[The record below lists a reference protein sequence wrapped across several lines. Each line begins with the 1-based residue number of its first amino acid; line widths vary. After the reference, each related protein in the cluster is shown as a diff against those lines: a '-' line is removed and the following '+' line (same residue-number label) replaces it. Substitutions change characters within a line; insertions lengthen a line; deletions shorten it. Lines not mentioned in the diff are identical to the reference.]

1 MKARLLG
8 LALAAG
14 LATSAWAHH
23 AGERASAGDIKV
35 SHAWTYEV
43 AAMAHA
49 VDVYLTIDN
58 EGEAPDRLI
67 AAAVDFAAEV
77 EIQAPV
83 VEDGVLKTATV
94 QTVEIAPGQTLTFQ
108 PGGVHLVLQSV
119 QRSFRH
125 GQHFDLVLTF
135 EGAGAI
141 EVEVEIEEPGHEGDH
156 EHQDGTKPA
165 A

>member
-8 LALAAG
+8 LTLAAAMG
-14 LATSAWAHH
+14 SSALAHH
-23 AGERASAGDIKV
+23 AGERVAAGDLYV

-67 AAAVDFAAEV
+67 AAAVDFADEV

-94 QTVEIAPGQTLTFQ
+94 QAVEIAPGQTLTFQ
-108 PGGVHLVLQSV
+108 PGGIHLVLQSV
-119 QRSFRH
+119 QRAFEH
-125 GQHFDLVLTF
+125 GQHFDLALTF
-135 EGAGAI
+135 EKGGTI
-141 EVEVEIEEPGHEGDH
+141 EVEVEIEEPDH
-156 EHQDGTKPA
+156 EDEQEGAKPA

>member
-8 LALAAG
+8 LTLAAG
-14 LATSAWAHH
+14 LASSAAAHH
-23 AGERASAGDIKV
+23 AGEVVSASDLQV
-35 SHAWTYEV
+35 SHAWTFEV

-58 EGEAPDRLI
+58 EGDAPDRLI
-67 AAAVDFAAEV
+67 AASVDFAAEV

-94 QTVEIAPGQTLTFQ
+94 QAVEIAPGQTLTFQ

-119 QRSFRH
+119 QRTFEH
-125 GQHFDLVLTF
+125 GQHFDLLLTF
-135 EGAGAI
+135 ERAGAI
-141 EVEVEIEEPGHEGDH
+141 EVEVEIEEPGHEDDH
-156 EHQDGTKPA
+156 EEGHEPA

>member
-8 LALAAG
+8 LTLAAG
-14 LATSAWAHH
+14 LATSAAAHH
-23 AGERASAGDIKV
+23 AGEVVSAGNLHV
-35 SHAWTYEV
+35 GHAWTYEV

-58 EGEAPDRLI
+58 EGDAPDRLI
-67 AAAVDFAAEV
+67 AASVDFADTI

-94 QTVEIAPGQTLTFQ
+94 QAVEIAPGQTLTFQ

-119 QRSFRH
+119 QRAFEH
-125 GQHFDLVLTF
+125 GQHFDLALTF
-135 EGAGAI
+135 EKAGTV
-141 EVEVEIEEPGHEGDH
+141 EVEVEIEELEHEDEH
-156 EHQDGTKPA
+156 EQEGAKPA

>member
-1 MKARLLG
+1 MKACLLG
-8 LALAAG
+8 LTFAAG
-14 LATSAWAHH
+14 LAGAALAHH
-23 AGERASAGDIKV
+23 AGEKVAAGDLRV
-35 SHAWTYEV
+35 SHAWAFEV

-58 EGEAPDRLI
+58 VGEAPDRLI

-94 QTVEIAPGQTLTFQ
+94 RAVEIAPGQTLTFQ
-108 PGGVHLVLQSV
+108 PGGIHLVLQSV
-119 QRSFRH
+119 QRAFEH
-125 GQHFDLVLTF
+125 GQHFDLALTF
-135 EGAGAI
+135 ERAGTV
-141 EVEVEIEEPGHEGDH
+141 EVEVEIEEPDHEEEHEEGD
-156 EHQDGTKPA
+156 EPA

>member
-8 LALAAG
+8 LTLAAG
-14 LATSAWAHH
+14 LATSAAAHH
-23 AGERASAGDIKV
+23 AGEVVPAGDLHV
-35 SHAWTYEV
+35 GHAWTYEV

-58 EGEAPDRLI
+58 EGEEPDRLI
-67 AAAVDFAAEV
+67 AASVDFAGKV

-94 QTVEIAPGQTLTFQ
+94 QAVEIAPGQTLTFQ

-119 QRSFRH
+119 QRTFEH
-125 GQHFDLVLTF
+125 GQHFDLALTF
-135 EGAGAI
+135 ERAGTV
-141 EVEVEIEEPGHEGDH
+141 EVEVQIEEPEHEDEEGH
-156 EHQDGTKPA
+156 KPA

>member
-1 MKARLLG
+1 MKVQLLS
-8 LALAAG
+8 LTLAAG
-14 LATSAWAHH
+14 IATSALAHH
-23 AGERASAGDIKV
+23 AGERVAAGDLHV

-58 EGEAPDRLI
+58 EGEVPDRLI
-67 AAAVDFAAEV
+67 AAAVDFADKV

-94 QTVEIAPGQTLTFQ
+94 QAVEIAPGQTLTFQ
-108 PGGVHLVLQSV
+108 PGGIHLVLQSV
-119 QRSFRH
+119 QRTFEH
-125 GQHFDLVLTF
+125 GQHFDLALTF
-135 EGAGAI
+135 EKAGTV
-141 EVEVEIEEPGHEGDH
+141 EVEVEIEEPDHEDEHEGA
-156 EHQDGTKPA
+156 KPA

>member
-14 LATSAWAHH
+14 LASSAGAHH
-23 AGERASAGDIKV
+23 VGEVVKAGDLLV

-43 AAMAHA
+43 AGMAHA
-49 VDVYLTIDN
+49 ADVYLTIENQGD
-58 EGEAPDRLI
+58 APDRLI
-67 AAAVDFAAEV
+67 AASVDFAKGI

-83 VEDGVLKTATV
+83 VENGVLKTATV
-94 QTVEIAPGQTLTFQ
+94 QAVEIAPGQTLTFQ

-119 QRSFRH
+119 QRMFEH
-125 GQHFDLVLTF
+125 GQHFDLALTF
-135 EGAGAI
+135 EKAGSV
-141 EVEVEIEEPGHEGDH
+141 EVEVEVEEPSDEPGHDEGH
-156 EHQDGTKPA
+156 KPA

>member
-14 LATSAWAHH
+14 LATSALAHH
-23 AGERASAGDIKV
+23 AGEVVEAGDLHV
-35 SHAWTYEV
+35 GHGWTYEV

-49 VDVYLTIDN
+49 VDVYLTIEN
-58 EGEAPDRLI
+58 EGEEPDRLI
-67 AAAVDFAAEV
+67 GASVDFASKI

-94 QTVEIAPGQTLTFQ
+94 EAVEIAPGQTLTFQ

-119 QRSFRH
+119 QKAFDH
-125 GQHFDLVLTF
+125 GEHFDLALTF
-135 EGAGAI
+135 EKAGT
-141 EVEVEIEEPGHEGDH
+141 VEVEIEVEEPGHEDDREH
-156 EHQDGTKPA
+156 EEGLEPA

>member
-8 LALAAG
+8 LTLAAG
-14 LATSAWAHH
+14 LASSAVAHH
-23 AGERASAGDIKV
+23 AGEVVKAGDLLV

-49 VDVYLTIDN
+49 ADVYLTIENQGD
-58 EGEAPDRLI
+58 APDRLI
-67 AAAVDFAAEV
+67 AASVDFAKEV

-94 QTVEIAPGQTLTFQ
+94 QAVEIAPGQTLTFQ

-119 QRSFRH
+119 QRMFEH
-125 GQHFDLVLTF
+125 GQHFDLALTF
-135 EGAGAI
+135 ERAGTV
-141 EVEVEIEEPGHEGDH
+141 EVEVEVEEPGDEPGRDEGH
-156 EHQDGTKPA
+156 KPA

>member
-8 LALAAG
+8 LSLAAG
-14 LATSAWAHH
+14 LATSALAHH
-23 AGERASAGDIKV
+23 AGEVVEAGDLHV

-49 VDVYLTIDN
+49 TDVYLTIEN
-58 EGEAPDRLI
+58 EGDVPDRLI
-67 AAAVDFAAEV
+67 AASVDFADVV

-83 VEDGVLKTATV
+83 VENGVLKTTTV
-94 QTVEIAPGQTLTFQ
+94 QAVEIAPGQTLTFQ

-119 QRSFRH
+119 QRSFEH
-125 GQHFDLVLTF
+125 GQHFDLALTF
-135 EGAGAI
+135 EKAGTVEI
-141 EVEVEIEEPGHEGDH
+141 EVEVEEPDH
-156 EHQDGTKPA
+156 EDHEDHEPA

>member
-8 LALAAG
+8 LTLAAG
-14 LATSAWAHH
+14 LATSALAHH
-23 AGERASAGDIKV
+23 AGELVEAGNLHV

-43 AAMAHA
+43 ADMAHA
-49 VDVYLTIDN
+49 VDVYLTIEN

-67 AAAVDFAAEV
+67 AAAVDFAKGV

-94 QTVEIAPGQTLTFQ
+94 QAVEIAPGQTLTFQ

-119 QRSFRH
+119 QRTFEH
-125 GQHFDLVLTF
+125 GQHFDLALTF
-135 EGAGAI
+135 EKAGTV
-141 EVEVEIEEPGHEGDH
+141 EVEVEVEEPDHDDDDEHE
-156 EHQDGTKPA
+156 PA

>member
-1 MKARLLG
+1 MKAHLLG
-8 LALAAG
+8 LTLAAG
-14 LATSAWAHH
+14 LAGTALAHH
-23 AGERASAGDIKV
+23 AGERMAAGDLRV

-67 AAAVDFAAEV
+67 AASVDFADEV

-83 VEDGVLKTATV
+83 VEDGVLKTTTV
-94 QTVEIAPGQTLTFQ
+94 QAVEIAPGQTLTFQ
-108 PGGVHLVLQSV
+108 PGGIHLVLQSV
-119 QRSFRH
+119 QRSFEH

-135 EGAGAI
+135 EQAGTV
-141 EVEVEIEEPGHEGDH
+141 EVEVEIEEPDHKHDEGA
-156 EHQDGTKPA
+156 EPPA
-165 A
+165 